1 MIELSQFIRFEGSG
15 LASAVMMPIMVF
27 ILAVLLKAPK
37 MQAFRSAIWLGAGFI
52 GVGLILNLLWA
63 GLSTAGANF
72 SSLTGLQRDV
82 VDVGW
87 PAAAAIGFSSFTG
100 LWGIPMAL
108 GLNILLIKLKL
119 TRTLNVDIWNF
130 WHFAFVG
137 TLITQASGNVMMG
150 LVSMGLAIVFC
161 LHMADRT
168 AKKTQGFYGIDGIS
182 VPHLASVQI
191 WPIAWIVNGIIE
203 RIPGLRSINWNAD
216 GLVKFLGPIV
226 QPMSI
231 GLILGGGFALC
242 GLVSGAS
249 DGLPLISLILQIMV
263 LVAGILLLPRMAQI
277 LMEGLAPLAE
287 AARDLAEK
295 QSEQQDAARP
305 LQVGLDSA
313 ILTGHPAIL
322 AAAFLLVPI
331 GLILS
336 VILPFNR
343 VILFTDLAV
352 LPFVIAL
359 AAPLVNGNV
368 FRLTIIGTIMLAMG
382 FYFGTDLAGVFADAA
397 KSNGFGG
404 DNNSGLTAIVDGF
417 LWPVWAAVRVVSYYG
432 WLGMAVMA
440 GLIGLSMLQFHFKKE
455 D

>member
-1 MIELSQFIRFEGSG
+1 
-15 LASAVMMPIMVF
+15 
-27 ILAVLLKAPK
+27 
-37 MQAFRSAIWLGAGFI
+37 
-52 GVGLILNLLWA
+52 
-63 GLSTAGANF
+63 
-72 SSLTGLQRDV
+72 
-82 VDVGW
+82 
-87 PAAAAIGFSSFTG
+87 
-100 LWGIPMAL
+100 MAL

-231 GLILGGGFALC
+231 GLILGGGLALC

-287 AARDLAEK
+287 AARDPFR
-295 QSEQQDAARP
+295 S
-305 LQVGLDSA
+305 
-313 ILTGHPAIL
+313 
-322 AAAFLLVPI
+322 
-331 GLILS
+331 GLI
-336 VILPFNR
+336 
-343 VILFTDLAV
+343 
-352 LPFVIAL
+352 
-359 AAPLVNGNV
+359 
-368 FRLTIIGTIMLAMG
+368 
-382 FYFGTDLAGVFADAA
+382 
-397 KSNGFGG
+397 
-404 DNNSGLTAIVDGF
+404 
-417 LWPVWAAVRVVSYYG
+417 VR
-432 WLGMAVMA
+432 
-440 GLIGLSMLQFHFKKE
+440 F
-455 D
+455 